1 MRRRQPLKLWL
12 YISLELWRL
21 VFLTLGVLVVVLAFA
36 VAIKPLADG
45 KIGPVEALRFMALA
59 TIPMLQY
66 ALPFAAGFGATLA
79 YHRLSADNEVIAAHA
94 SGVSHRSILA
104 PALISGTILACIM
117 VVLSQ
122 QTIPAFL
129 KSMEQMI
136 TQDVAKMLVNSIERR
151 QSVALNDI
159 RLYADSV
166 VRVQP
171 REDSGASDEFVLY
184 RVCVLRVDDK
194 GNIREDFTASQ
205 AHVWV
210 MKPGSMPTLSND
222 GEDSNVVI
230 VKIDDPIG
238 NQPGRLFSRGE
249 SYVQPLFPGKAFK
262 DDPKFHTY
270 SDLRRLREEPDRI
283 DWIDSLRSELAAR
296 LITKR
301 VSEEMQLQL
310 AQSSRVLMFDAQG
323 RRMTIGAAGMT
334 WNPTPGRWELEPTRT
349 TGAVEIEIK
358 REDKAAR
365 DATQAAVT
373 KLSAPDASLTPS
385 FRMSASP
392 AERLVFQL
400 IVRDGVVRG
409 LDSATNTREAA
420 VASLADRSYRDL
432 TFPAGQH
439 ADIADK
445 HKTPLK
451 QLVHMV
457 EQRVALTG
465 PDPFLTDK
473 KNELV
478 NKVQKL
484 DREIVSKQHE
494 RMAMAAACLVMV
506 VTGAITA
513 VQLSQS
519 LPLTVYL
526 WSFFPALAALITIST
541 GQQVTHDKGFWGLII
556 LWGGVGMLGVYGAL
570 GYARLARH

>member
-59 TIPMLQY
+59 TVPMLQY

-104 PALISGTILACIM
+104 PALIAGTILAGVM
-117 VVLSQ
+117 VLLSQ
-122 QTIPAFL
+122 QMIPAFL

-136 TQDVAKMLVNSIERR
+136 TQDVAKVLVNSIERR
-151 QSVALNDI
+151 QAVAFNDI
-159 RLYADSV
+159 RLFADSV

-194 GNIREDFTASQ
+194 GSVREDFTASQ

-210 MKPGSMPTLSND
+210 MKPGTMPTLSNE
-222 GEDSNVVI
+222 GEDSIVVI

-249 SYVQPLFPGKAFK
+249 SYVQPLFPGKSFK

-270 SDLRRLREEPDRI
+270 SDLRALREEPDRI

-310 AQSSRVLMFDAQG
+310 AKSSRLVMLDGQG
-323 RRMTIGAAGMT
+323 RRMTISASGMT
-334 WNPTPGRWELEPTRT
+334 WDGKRWDLEPQRSTDSID
-349 TGAVEIEIK
+349 IEIK
-358 REDKAAR
+358 REEKAAR

-373 KLSAPDASLTPS
+373 RLSAPEASLTPS

-392 AERLVFQL
+392 AERLVFEL
-400 IVRDGVVRG
+400 LVRDGVVRG
-409 LDSATNTREAA
+409 LDSATNSREAA
-420 VASLADRSYRDL
+420 VASIPDRSYRDL
-432 TFPAGQH
+432 TFPVGAF
-439 ADIADK
+439 ADLADK

-451 QLVHMV
+451 QLVHLV

-478 NKVQKL
+478 NKVEKL

-541 GQQVTHDKGFWGLII
+541 GQQVTHDKGLWGLII